1 MYIHY
6 FISSSQA
13 SEMSTIYYH
22 IIPHSTDDKI
32 EAQKEK
38 LIILGHRSS
47 KQKSGFE
54 KEECLFTSQ
63 SLGKGWM
70 GEGKSTEITYRG

>member
-1 MYIHY
+1 
-6 FISSSQA
+6 
-13 SEMSTIYYH
+13 MSTIYYH

-32 EAQKEK
+32 EAQKEQ
-38 LIILGHRSS
+38 LIILGHRSR

-54 KEECLFTSQ
+54 KECLFTSR

-70 GEGKSTEITYRG
+70 GEGKSTEITY